1 MLALKVI
8 NFAIQLSVLRRVP
21 VESHWYRSIN
31 LNYVESGIT
40 SHLRH
45 RAPSASSSG
54 TIKPRVVNHREAS
67 KKRLLR
73 DAYGC
78 ATPLRDSV
86 RDRPKALLSY
96 AI

>member
-8 NFAIQLSVLRRVP
+8 NFTIQLSVLRRVP
-21 VESHWYRSIN
+21 VESHWYRSQLRRVWHHVAPPTPCTIVVGN
-31 LNYVESGIT
+31 NKAPRRESSI
-40 SHLRH
+40 
-45 RAPSASSSG
+45 
-54 TIKPRVVNHREAS
+54 IAS